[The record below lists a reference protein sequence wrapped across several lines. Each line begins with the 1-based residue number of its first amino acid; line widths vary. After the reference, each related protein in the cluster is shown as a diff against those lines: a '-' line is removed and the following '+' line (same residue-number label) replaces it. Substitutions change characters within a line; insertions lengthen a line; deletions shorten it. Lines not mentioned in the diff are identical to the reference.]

1 MEYQSKI
8 TKMINSI
15 EQLIVG
21 KREAIEYTLITLLAG
36 GHLLLEDVPGV
47 GKTTLAKALAHTID
61 CGFTRIQF
69 TPDTLPSDVT
79 GLSVYNMKAGV
90 FEYSRGAIM
99 TNIVLAD
106 EINRTSPK
114 TQASLLEA
122 MEEKQVTVD
131 SVTYPLP
138 RPFMVIA
145 TQNPVDYLGTYN
157 LPEAQLDRFMI
168 KISIGYPSATD
179 EQLMAD
185 KFLDK
190 KFLNMPDSVID
201 GETIIKMQSEV
212 TDVKANKDL
221 VSFVTKFIQG
231 TRKDSNISLGASP
244 RATLALI
251 RAAQAKAYL
260 DGRTYCIPDDIL
272 KLAVPVISHRIIL
285 SPEARLAQAKVE
297 KVLKD
302 IIKKIPVPVF
312 NENEKEAKGSK

>member
-1 MEYQSKI
+1 
-8 TKMINSI
+8 
-15 EQLIVG
+15 
-21 KREAIEYTLITLLAG
+21 
-36 GHLLLEDVPGV
+36 
-47 GKTTLAKALAHTID
+47 
-61 CGFTRIQF
+61 
-69 TPDTLPSDVT
+69 
-79 GLSVYNMKAGV
+79 
-90 FEYSRGAIM
+90 M

-106 EINRTSPK
+106 EITRTSPK

-122 MEEKQVTVD
+122 MEEKQVTVA

-168 KISIGYPSATD
+168 KISIGYPSASD
-179 EQLMAD
+179 
-185 KFLDK
+185 
-190 KFLNMPDSVID
+190 V
-201 GETIIKMQSEV
+201 QSEV
-212 TDVKANKDL
+212 TDVKVNKDL